1 MTASPSRH
9 QWIGT
14 APPADAA
21 DAADTPLPVPALDVW
36 CHRRQRGPFSGGGDL
51 MRQLVPELLERHPH
65 LAKARITEITA
76 VAPELA
82 DLGVLAPQTLTN
94 TASHKERTRFYP
106 ATRALRIAH
115 GLAELLMDWARAE
128 HPDGLVVAFRDLDHA
143 DPTDRDLAAALLRR
157 CDPAVI
163 TVIAEADTAGDD
175 LLGRALVA
183 HAERSKAVLAPRPAP
198 EASGSDL
205 AQQYIDSDGTLRVTA
220 AVAAYEALPAEERA
234 RRHTARAEYLA
245 EHGDQ
250 THRYGAIPFHAE
262 RGVDPAGAGLRAA
275 YVAVDELF
283 KVGFY
288 EAVLD
293 LALRG
298 RALVADTKPEEYFR
312 LTHKVGACLS
322 YLDRGNDAIAYL
334 HEERQGSIDPI
345 VHMNGAYQLAMLYTR
360 FLPKKDHDEPAAMA
374 WVNTALA
381 LAENQPD
388 PTLRALFRAF
398 MRNARALVELHSR
411 NAQGAL
417 ELVTEAMA
425 ITDAECGPEE
435 QLLHRSVLLYN
446 RAQVLAANGDY
457 AGSLRDYDDLIGRDP
472 EYGDYYFERA
482 AQRRAAGDPDGALAD
497 YAEAIR
503 LSAPF
508 YEAHYNRADLLREL
522 ERDEEAMQDLDYAL
536 ELEPDHVDSLVNRS
550 DLLVGLGE
558 VERARADIEHGL
570 AVEPDNANLLAA
582 RGALFEACD
591 DSQGAY
597 ASYSAALDADPELTV
612 AWVNRAVLAFTAGR
626 PADALADL
634 DAAIAL
640 GDDPSLRANR
650 AIALQELGEHGRAV
664 TDLDAALAEDGQDPG
679 LLFRRG
685 VSRQALGDPA
695 GARADWR
702 AHLQACGAEE
712 SPFLDE
718 IRALA
723 PELVAPAAVGMP

>member
-14 APPADAA
+14 TAGPGAPA
-21 DAADTPLPVPALDVW
+21 TPLATPAPALEVW
-36 CHRRQRGPFSGGGDL
+36 CHRRLRGPFTGGGNL

-65 LAKARITEITA
+65 LVKDRVTEIAA

-82 DLGVLAPQTLTN
+82 DVGMLAPQTLTN

-115 GLAELLMDWARAE
+115 GLAELLMEWARAE
-128 HPDGLVVAFRDLDHA
+128 HPDGVVIAFRDLDHA

-157 CDPAVI
+157 CDPAVL
-163 TVIAEADTAGDD
+163 TVIAEADAAGDD
-175 LLGRALVA
+175 LLGKALVA
-183 HAERSKAVLAPRPAP
+183 HAERSDAVLAPRQAP
-198 EASGSDL
+198 ESPGSDP
-205 AQQYIDSDGTLRVTA
+205 AQQYIDSDGTLRDP
-220 AVAAYEALPAEERA
+220 AVIAAYEALPAEERE
-234 RRHTARAEYLA
+234 RRHTERAEHLA
-245 EHGDQ
+245 EHGEL

-262 RGVDPAGAGLRAA
+262 RGGDPAGAGLRAC

-298 RALVADTKPEEYFR
+298 RVLVADTKPKEYFQF
-312 LTHKVGACLS
+312 THKVGACLS
-322 YLDRGNDAIAYL
+322 YLDRGADAIAYL

-417 ELVTEAMA
+417 DLVTEAMA
-425 ITDAECGPEE
+425 ITDAECGPDE

-446 RAQVLAANGDY
+446 RAQVLAANGDFV
-457 AGSLRDYDDLIGRDP
+457 GSLRDYDDLISRDP

-482 AQRRAAGDPDGALAD
+482 AQRRAAGDPEAALAD

-522 ERDEEAMQDLDYAL
+522 ERDDEAMRDLDYAL

-550 DLLVGLGE
+550 DLLLSLGE
-558 VERARADIEHGL
+558 VDRARADIEHGL
-570 AVEPDNANLLAA
+570 TVEPDNANLLAA
-582 RGALFEACD
+582 QGALFEACD
-591 DSQGAY
+591 DVQGAL
-597 ASYSAALDADPELTV
+597 ASYTAALAADPELTV
-612 AWVNRAVLAFTAGR
+612 AWVNRAVLAFSAGR

-640 GDDPSLRANR
+640 GDDPALRANR
-650 AIALQELGEHGRAV
+650 AIALQDLGEHDRAV
-664 TDLDAALAEDGQDPG
+664 TDLDAALAEGADDPS

-685 VSRQALGDPA
+685 LSRQALGDGP

-702 AHLQACGAEE
+702 AHLDACGPEE
-712 SPFLDE
+712 SPFLAE
-718 IRALA
+718 IRAQA
-723 PELVAPAAVGMP
+723 PEIVAGLAVSMP